1 MPENIHEKVVN
12 IFSSHKKQK
21 CKHCCKCDEKVIRN
35 EDGYYYVC
43 INKDENGHN
52 FDAQKV
58 IERLEKIYYIV
69 KIMVV
74 QDYTPSIYNYKVP
87 ANSLLEFLLP
97 YTNKEKQG
105 TVIEVGR
112 YNPDELA

>member
-12 IFSSHKKQK
+12 IFSKHKKHV
-21 CKHCCKCDEKVIRN
+21 CKNCCTCEEKVIRN

-43 INKDENGHN
+43 INKDENRHN
-52 FDAQKV
+52 FDEQK
-58 IERLEKIYYIV
+58 IKERMEKLYYIV
-69 KIMVV
+69 KVMVV
-74 QDYTPSIYNYKVP
+74 LDEIPNIYNYKVP
-87 ANSLLEFLLP
+87 AKKLLTFLQP
-97 YTNKEKQG
+97 YANNEKDG